1 MIIKQ
6 TARELHQAFL
16 DGTYTA
22 EEITKAYLDQI
33 DAMNDEINAYITVMR
48 EEALEQARALDK
60 KKAAGEEVGPL
71 AGVVMSIKDNIAVK
85 GVKMTC
91 ASKMLEDFIVPYD
104 AEVIKTLK
112 AADAILIGKVNM
124 DEFAMGFDTT
134 RSYFG
139 MTRNPLDLNLVSGG
153 SSGGSAASVAGY
165 MATASLG
172 TDTGGSVRQPASF
185 TGLIGLKPTYG
196 SISKNGIAPMA
207 NSLDTVGIFT
217 HNVEDNIMISEVL
230 AHHDLNDGT
239 TIQNLSLSLSA
250 VENAKPIN
258 EVRIAIPKSFID
270 FDVNEDVKAAFEKQV
285 EILKSLGATI
295 EEVSFEALHHA
306 IEMYLILC
314 MAEVSSNMSRY
325 DGIRFGHRSSEDD
338 TLEELMS
345 KSRGEGLG
353 EEVKHR
359 IMIGT
364 HIMSANVEGN
374 YYERAQKLRTLLIQ
388 EFDELFE
395 EFDLLVFPTF
405 PKPAYPV
412 DEELTP
418 TESYMGD
425 MFTVP
430 ANLLGAPCVSV
441 PMGDRDKSIMG
452 MQILG
457 QRENDGQVL
466 RTAAELEREVNHGL

>member
-1 MIIKQ
+1 MAFWKSLVLSTRRCLLIIKQ

-139 MTRNPLDLNLVSGG
+139 MTRNPLDLSLVSGG

-185 TGLIGLKPTYG
+185 PGLIGLNPTYG

-250 VENAKPIN
+250 VENAKSIN

-314 MAEVSSNMSRY
+314 MAEVSSNMTRY
-325 DGIRFGHRSSEDD
+325 DGIRF
-338 TLEELMS
+338 
-345 KSRGEGLG
+345 
-353 EEVKHR
+353 
-359 IMIGT
+359 
-364 HIMSANVEGN
+364 
-374 YYERAQKLRTLLIQ
+374 
-388 EFDELFE
+388 
-395 EFDLLVFPTF
+395 
-405 PKPAYPV
+405 
-412 DEELTP
+412 
-418 TESYMGD
+418 
-425 MFTVP
+425 
-430 ANLLGAPCVSV
+430 
-441 PMGDRDKSIMG
+441 
-452 MQILG
+452 
-457 QRENDGQVL
+457 
-466 RTAAELEREVNHGL
+466 